1 MTEPLIEIIGLSK
14 DYRVGT
20 EAVPALSDISF
31 TIAPGEFV
39 AIMGRSGSGKSTLM
53 NQIGCLDTPTAGTYR
68 FEGADVSR
76 LAPDELAALR
86 NRKIGFC
93 FQQYNLLPRSTA
105 LANVELPLLYGGV
118 PALARAERAAAV
130 LAAVGLADR
139 GHHLPNQLSGG
150 QQQRVAIAR
159 ALVNH
164 PVLILAD
171 EPTGT
176 LDTKTGLEVLG
187 LLESLNRTGITIVL
201 VTHDMEIARFA
212 RRMIS
217 LRDGRVVDDQ
227 MQATRVDARPARNAK
242 PLAASA

>member
-1 MTEPLIEIIGLSK
+1 MTEPLIESIGLTK
-14 DYRVGT
+14 EYRIGAIT
-20 EAVPALSDISF
+20 VPALLDVSF
-31 TIAPGEFV
+31 TIERGEFV

-53 NQIGCLDTPTAGTYR
+53 NQIGCLDTPSAGTYR
-68 FEGADVSR
+68 FDGVDVST

-93 FQQYNLLPRSTA
+93 FQQYNLLPRATA

-118 PALARAERAAAV
+118 PALARAERATAV

-201 VTHDMEIARFA
+201 VTHDAEIARFA
-212 RRMIS
+212 RRMIV

-227 MQATRVDARPARNAK
+227 LQARPVDTAPVLDSM
-242 PLAASA
+242 PLAAIA

>member
-1 MTEPLIEIIGLSK
+1 MTAPLIEFAGLSK
-14 DYRVGT
+14 EYRLG
-20 EAVPALSDISF
+20 AISVPALLDVSF
-31 TIAPGEFV
+31 TVGHGEFV

-53 NQIGCLDTPTAGTYR
+53 NQIGCLDTPSAGTYR
-68 FEGADVSR
+68 FEGVDVST

-93 FQQYNLLPRSTA
+93 FQQYNLLPRATA
-105 LANVELPLLYGGV
+105 LANVELPLIYRGV
-118 PALARAERAAAV
+118 PPRVRAERAAAV

-139 GHHLPNQLSGG
+139 GHHLPSQLSGG

-187 LLESLNRTGITIVL
+187 LLKNLNRTGITVVL
-201 VTHDMEIARFA
+201 VTHDADIAGFA

-217 LRDGRVVDDQ
+217 LRDGRVIDDR
-227 MQATRVDARPARNAK
+227 MQASALDTRPVLD
-242 PLAASA
+242 PLPVAATA

>member
-1 MTEPLIEIIGLSK
+1 MTAPLIETVGLTKEYRIGPI
-14 DYRVGT
+14 
-20 EAVPALSDISF
+20 AVPALLDISF
-31 TIAPGEFV
+31 TIEHGEFV

-53 NQIGCLDTPTAGTYR
+53 NQIGCLDTPSAGTYR
-68 FEGADVSR
+68 FDGVDVST

-93 FQQYNLLPRSTA
+93 FQQYNLLPRATA

-118 PALARAERAAAV
+118 PPAARAERAAAV
-130 LAAVGLADR
+130 LEAVGLADR
-139 GHHLPNQLSGG
+139 GHHLPSQLSGG

-164 PVLILAD
+164 PALILAD

-201 VTHDMEIARFA
+201 VTHDAEIAQFA
-212 RRMIS
+212 RRMIA

-227 MQATRVDARPARNAK
+227 MQARPDATRSALDCLPV
-242 PLAASA
+242 AATA

>member
-1 MTEPLIEIIGLSK
+1 MTEPVIETLGLSK
-14 DYRVGT
+14 EYRLGT
-20 EAVPALSDISF
+20 VLVPALSDVSI
-31 TIAPGEFV
+31 TVERGEFV

-53 NQIGCLDTPTAGTYR
+53 NQIGCLDTPSAGTYR
-68 FEGADVSR
+68 FDGVDVST
-76 LAPDELAALR
+76 LPLDKLAALR

-93 FQQYNLLPRSTA
+93 FQQYNLLPRATA
-105 LANVELPLLYGGV
+105 LANVELPLIYGGV
-118 PALARAERAAAV
+118 PPRMRAERAAAV
-130 LAAVGLADR
+130 LAAVGLGDR
-139 GHHLPNQLSGG
+139 GHHLPSQLSGG

-187 LLESLNRTGITIVL
+187 LLERLNRSGITIVL
-201 VTHDMEIARFA
+201 VTHDADIAGFA

-217 LRDGRVVDDQ
+217 LRDGRVVDDR
-227 MQATRVDARPARNAK
+227 MQASPLDTRSVLDSLPVAEVA
-242 PLAASA
+242 

>member
-1 MTEPLIEIIGLSK
+1 MTGALIETLGLSK
-14 DYRVGT
+14 EYRLGAVL
-20 EAVPALSDISF
+20 VPALSDISI
-31 TIAPGEFV
+31 TVGRGEFV
-39 AIMGRSGSGKSTLM
+39 AVMGRSGSGKSTLM
-53 NQIGCLDTPTAGTYR
+53 NQIGCLDTPSAGTYR
-68 FEGADVSR
+68 FDGVDVST
-76 LAPDELAALR
+76 LPPDQLAALR

-93 FQQYNLLPRSTA
+93 FQQYNLLPRATA
-105 LANVELPLLYGGV
+105 LANVELPLIYGGV
-118 PALARAERAAAV
+118 PPRVRAERAAAV
-130 LAAVGLADR
+130 LAAVGLGDR
-139 GHHLPNQLSGG
+139 GHHLPSQLSGG

-201 VTHDMEIARFA
+201 VTHDADIAGFA

-217 LRDGRVVDDQ
+217 LRDGRVVDDR
-227 MQATRVDARPARNAK
+227 MQASSLDTRPVLDALPV
-242 PLAASA
+242 AAMA

>member
-1 MTEPLIEIIGLSK
+1 MAGPLIESIGLSK
-14 DYRVGT
+14 EYRIGT
-20 EAVPALSDISF
+20 ITVSALMDVSF
-31 TIAPGEFV
+31 TIEHGEFV

-53 NQIGCLDTPTAGTYR
+53 NQIGCLDTPSAGTYR
-68 FEGADVSR
+68 LDGVDVST
-76 LAPDELAALR
+76 LAPNDLAALR

-93 FQQYNLLPRSTA
+93 FQQYNLLPRSSA
-105 LANVELPLLYGGV
+105 LANVELPLLYRGV
-118 PALARAERAAAV
+118 PPAARAERAAAV

-159 ALVNH
+159 ALVNQ
-164 PVLILAD
+164 PALILAD

-187 LLESLNRTGITIVL
+187 LLERLNRTGITIVL
-201 VTHDMEIARFA
+201 VTHDEEIARFA

-217 LRDGRVVDDQ
+217 LRDGRVVADQ
-227 MQATRVDARPARNAK
+227 LQAGRVDSLSVLHSRPV
-242 PLAASA
+242 AATA

>member
-1 MTEPLIEIIGLSK
+1 MTKPLIETIGLSK
-14 DYRVGT
+14 EYRIGT
-20 EAVPALSDISF
+20 IAVSALVDVSF
-31 TIAPGEFV
+31 TIEPGEFV

-53 NQIGCLDTPTAGTYR
+53 NQIGCLDTPSAGTYR
-68 FEGADVSR
+68 FEGADVST
-76 LAPDELAALR
+76 LAADELAALR

-93 FQQYNLLPRSTA
+93 FQQYNLLPRATA

-118 PALARAERAAAV
+118 PAPARAERAAAV

-139 GHHLPNQLSGG
+139 GHHLPSQLSGG

-159 ALVNH
+159 ALVNR

-201 VTHDMEIARFA
+201 VTHDAEIARFA

-227 MQATRVDARPARNAK
+227 MRARPVDTLPVLDAV
-242 PLAASA
+242 PMAATA

>member
-1 MTEPLIEIIGLSK
+1 MTEPLVESIGLSK
-14 DYRVGT
+14 EYRIGAVT
-20 EAVPALSDISF
+20 VPALVDVSF
-31 TIAPGEFV
+31 TIDRGEFV

-53 NQIGCLDTPTAGTYR
+53 NQIGCLDTPSAGTYR
-68 FEGADVSR
+68 FDGIDVST

-118 PALARAERAAAV
+118 PAAARAQRAAAV

-139 GHHLPNQLSGG
+139 SQHLPSQLSGG

-159 ALVNH
+159 ALANH

-176 LDTKTGLEVLG
+176 LDTNTGLEVLS

-201 VTHDMEIARFA
+201 VTHDEEIARFA

-227 MQATRVDARPARNAK
+227 RRARPVDDLSVLGSM
-242 PLAASA
+242 PVAATG